1 MAKVPECGCGCG
13 TELKQRKDG
22 TYANY
27 APGGHDAKHKSA
39 LVKAARDGDKK
50 ALDTLKKKG
59 WEKFLEKGKKKTTEE
74 IKKTVKKSTQ
84 VAPAYYGMSEF
95 EVAILTNPPT
105 AITWY
110 CPDDHSGFGR
120 IMVAGTSDECWFCH
134 AKRTD
139 DSELAWPHFEAA
151 MDKLR
156 ALDWERI
163 YHDARVDERM
173 SMMNR
178 PEVVQVARDF
188 LKLKAR
194 HIDNMEPKVLKE
206 EDGTIYA

>member
-1 MAKVPECGCGCG
+1 MAEHCGCGCG

-39 LVKAARDGDKK
+39 LVKAARDGDKD
-50 ALDTLKKKG
+50 ALALLKEKG

-74 IKKTVKKSTQ
+74 IKQTVKKSTA

-95 EVAILTNPPT
+95 EVGILRNPPT
-105 AITWY
+105 ALTWY
-110 CPDDHSGFGR
+110 CPEDHSGFGR
-120 IMVAGTSDECWFCH
+120 IMLAGTDRECWFCH
-134 AKRTD
+134 TMKAD
-139 DSELAWPHFEAA
+139 DAELVWPTFEAA
-151 MDKLR
+151 LEKLR
-156 ALDWERI
+156 ALDWERV
-163 YHDARVDERM
+163 YVDARVDERF

-178 PEVVQVARDF
+178 PEAISVARDL

-194 HIDNMEPKVLKE
+194 HIDNMEPKTLKE